1 MHEPYVLS
9 FVNSL
14 EMVGMKFVFSILCLE
29 NFQFYDIIGQFDN
42 FDNWGKQGQI
52 GHFGI
57 SVLNYDIKTLLG
69 HMGCIGNEI
78 G

>member
-29 NFQFYDIIGQFDN
+29 NFQFYVIVGKLDN
-42 FDNWGKQGQI
+42 FDNWEGTRANWS
-52 GHFGI
+52 FWYFR
-57 SVLNYDIKTLLG
+57 SEL
-69 HMGCIGNEI
+69 
-78 G
+78 